1 MPYQYYIDN
10 HKIEIKT
17 EYIYMKLE
25 ILPTTVIGELL
36 HHYPFVQD
44 FLIKLS
50 PLYSRMTNPIV
61 FKTMKNIATLQM
73 ISRVGG
79 FEVNHFI
86 RLIKQEIKDR
96 GEE

>member
-1 MPYQYYIDN
+1 
-10 HKIEIKT
+10 
-17 EYIYMKLE
+17 MKLE

-36 HHYPFVQD
+36 RHYPFVQD
-44 FLIKLS
+44 FLLTLS

-86 RLIKQEIKDR
+86 RLIKQEIKDK
-96 GEE
+96 GME

>member
-1 MPYQYYIDN
+1 
-10 HKIEIKT
+10 
-17 EYIYMKLE
+17 MKLE
-25 ILPTTVIGELL
+25 ILPTTVIGDVLRY
-36 HHYPFVQD
+36 YPFVQN
-44 FLIKLS
+44 FLLTLS
-50 PLYSRMTNPIV
+50 PLYSRMTNPVV

-86 RLIKQEIKDR
+86 RLIKQEIIDK